1 MEKTEPSFPEVQPPD
16 CGSSPRPPLESLSKK
31 HCQNQGKLLHF
42 DRQAPGR
49 ASTSP
54 TLRRLRGRSC
64 GSVRGRAHGTAHAPP
79 QQEALEGPASGSC
92 KESSGSPHRLSN
104 GLFGSPEESSHSLL
118 PLRLH
123 SRLPPDPETALNAAD
138 SFELQMAPSD
148 EFALP
153 VLQPLNEGSL
163 PQASLPRSGG
173 QPAPSRAPR
182 LPRPQVTQF

>member
-1 MEKTEPSFPEVQPPD
+1 MQPPA
-16 CGSSPRPPLESLSKK
+16 CSYSLEKDEDTPEEGRHPKAETEQPHLSKK

-54 TLRRLRGRSC
+54 TLR
-64 GSVRGRAHGTAHAPP
+64 
-79 QQEALEGPASGSC
+79 SC

-104 GLFGSPEESSHSLL
+104 GLFGSPEESSHSLW

-123 SRLPPDPETALNAAD
+123 SRLPLDPKTALNAAD

-153 VLQPLNEGSL
+153 VLQSLNEGSL

-182 LPRPQVTQF
+182 LPRP